1 MQTRMRGSI
10 RRTLAD
16 PLRSTRSSHRGSY
29 GAAHTRGGER
39 RTLSAALC
47 SKTQVYNAIVPSLF
61 WMAPPSCARYGH
73 TVHRLSR

>member
-10 RRTLAD
+10 RRTLED

-29 GAAHTRGGER
+29 DAAHTRVGKR
-39 RTLSAALC
+39 RTSAALC
-47 SKTQVYNAIVPSLF
+47 SKTQVYNANVPWRLE
-61 WMAPPSCARYGH
+61 MAPPSCARYGH

>member
-1 MQTRMRGSI
+1 MQTRIRGSI
-10 RRTLAD
+10 RRTEAD

-29 GAAHTRGGER
+29 GAAHTRVGKR
-39 RTLSAALC
+39 RTTAALC